1 MNRITDILD
10 RLQKGERLPA
20 RAQMAFASDSLT
32 VREAPKDG
40 ETSIKVHVKALPR
53 TPVENSALGR
63 CVYDLSTCRMPAKLA
78 LDDSHGDEI
87 GKWRPELTE
96 FGIEGDGWVVENK
109 ANAQHASNRI
119 AYNLRNEI
127 PQEFSIDWRGPFD
140 LAIIAEGESA
150 QVNGL
155 DVAGPCFVI
164 QNWLLRAGAIC
175 KAGMYQETLTA
186 AQLNAARELAPLP
199 GKIATLGTKPAQP
212 KDTAMPDTTPVVPQT
227 ASAPATPE
235 QTSAAPTAPVAPV
248 ADTKGS
254 VQAPTASVPQQAAV
268 DKKTILE
275 ACLAAL
281 EKWGNELGK
290 SAADFCRTAIGAIGQ
305 VNEAEELCEA
315 GFYAAAA
322 AREAGEEDTPE
333 AVAVAHACMRVVAIV
348 NDLVGWQ
355 MCHAKD
361 KTIYVPKAQRQDPG
375 TKVAAAP
382 VVEAPM
388 AETVPQQAAAPK
400 VETPAPVAPPVVEA
414 KVVTPQTAAAPAVD
428 PQLAALQ
435 QQNAQH
441 VTKIADLEQRLQA
454 MGGGA
459 PPVPVAP
466 VKPAPQ
472 IASFEDALKQVK
484 REHPDWQD
492 HRQYCHARAQFKD
505 VFENEQKKLAE
516 AQKGRGFGRP

>member
-1 MNRITDILD
+1 MNRVTDILE
-10 RLQKGERLPA
+10 RLQAGERLPL

-40 ETSIKVHVKALPR
+40 EASIKVHVKALPR

-63 CVYDLSTCRMPAKLA
+63 CVYDLSTCRMPQKLA

-96 FGIEGDGWVVENK
+96 FGIEGDGWVVENR
-109 ANAQHASNRI
+109 ANPQHASNRI

-186 AQLNAARELAPLP
+186 AQLNAAGELAPLP
-199 GKIATLGTKPAQP
+199 GKIATLGSKPAQP
-212 KDTAMPDTTPVVPQT
+212 KETPMPDPTPTVPQT
-227 ASAPATPE
+227 ASAPATP
-235 QTSAAPTAPVAPV
+235 APTAPVAPV

-254 VQAPTASVPQQAAV
+254 TPAPTVSVPQQAAV
-268 DKKTILE
+268 DKKSILE

-281 EKWGNELGK
+281 EKWGNEIGK

-305 VNEAEELCEA
+305 VNEHEELMEA
-315 GFYAAAA
+315 GYYAASA

-333 AVAVAHACMRVVAIV
+333 AKDVAHACMRVVAIV

-355 MCHAKD
+355 MCDAKD
-361 KTIYVPKAQRQDPG
+361 KKIYVPKAQRPPATQ
-375 TKVAAAP
+375 VAAAP
-382 VVEAPM
+382 VVELTIAP
-388 AETVPQQAAAPK
+388 
-400 VETPAPVAPPVVEA
+400 
-414 KVVTPQTAAAPAVD
+414 
-428 PQLAALQ
+428 
-435 QQNAQH
+435 
-441 VTKIADLEQRLQA
+441 
-454 MGGGA
+454 
-459 PPVPVAP
+459 
-466 VKPAPQ
+466 
-472 IASFEDALKQVK
+472 
-484 REHPDWQD
+484 
-492 HRQYCHARAQFKD
+492 
-505 VFENEQKKLAE
+505 
-516 AQKGRGFGRP
+516 

>member
-1 MNRITDILD
+1 MNRVTDILD
-10 RLQKGERLPA
+10 RLQKGERLPL

-32 VREAPKDG
+32 IREAPKDG
-40 ETSIKVHVKALPR
+40 EASIKVHVKALPR

-63 CVYDLSTCRMPAKLA
+63 CVYDLSTCRMPSKLA

-96 FGIEGDGWVVENK
+96 FGIEGDGWVVENR
-109 ANAQHASNRI
+109 ANPQHASNRI

-186 AQLNAARELAPLP
+186 AQLNAAGELAPLP
-199 GKIATLGTKPAQP
+199 GKIATLGSKPAQP
-212 KDTAMPDTTPVVPQT
+212 KDAPMPDTTPVVPQT

-235 QTSAAPTAPVAPV
+235 PTSAAPAAPVAPV

-254 VQAPTASVPQQAAV
+254 EPAPTVSVPQQAGV
-268 DKKTILE
+268 DKKAILE
-275 ACLAAL
+275 ACLAACS
-281 EKWGNELGK
+281 KMTDK
-290 SAADFCRTAIGAIGQ
+290 CCKVCADFCRTAIGAIGQ
-305 VNEAEELCEA
+305 VNEQEELMEA
-315 GFYAAAA
+315 GYYAASC
-322 AREAGEEDTPE
+322 ARVVCEDDTPE
-333 AVAVAHACMRVVAIV
+333 AIACCHACMRVCAIV

-355 MCHAKD
+355 MCDAKE
-361 KTIYVPKAQRQDPG
+361 KKIYVPKAQRPPVPQ
-375 TKVAAAP
+375 VAAAP
-382 VVEAPM
+382 VVEAPK
-388 AETVPQQAAAPK
+388 AEPVPQQAAAPK
-400 VETPAPVAPPVVEA
+400 VETPAPVVPAVVEA
-414 KVVTPQTAAAPAVD
+414 KVVTPQTAAAPVAD

-466 VKPAPQ
+466 GKPAPQ
-472 IASFEDALKQVK
+472 LASFEDALKQVK
-484 REHPDWQD
+484 RDHPDWQD